1 MQNVSNP
8 DGVTAKRFSV
18 TIPPECESEIA
29 ELKKTQYFDRPKA
42 DLIRDLIR
50 KGLEAEKVEKPV

>member
-18 TIPPECESEIA
+18 SIPPECEPAIA
-29 ELKKTQYFDRPKA
+29 ELKKTQYFDRSKS

-50 KGLEAEKVEKPV
+50 KGLEAEKVEKPE